1 MMEVFFEQVIG
12 CWVIITLKLYYL
24 ETIKNRKKKLFFWCT
39 EANLIIIW
47 PEFYYKAENTQNK
60 IRAHLLPKIHIWITS
75 T

>member
-39 EANLIIIW
+39 EANLIII
-47 PEFYYKAENTQNK
+47 
-60 IRAHLLPKIHIWITS
+60 
-75 T
+75 